1 MLCPHGPTDPIA
13 TVDDDHADDIV
24 YPSTIPF
31 LLVHLGLLGRGSTVY
46 RLISSPSP
54 PPRPKLET
62 VLFSN
67 GKVDLADNDTMCF
80 LQNKFR
86 YITAKAFGRFDLVTL
101 LCKL

>member
-1 MLCPHGPTDPIA
+1 MLCPYGPTA
-13 TVDDDHADDIV
+13 TVGDDRADDIV

-86 YITAKAFGRFDLVTL
+86 YITAETFGPFDLVTL

>member
-1 MLCPHGPTDPIA
+1 MLSPHGPTDR
-13 TVDDDHADDIV
+13 TVRVDDDPADDIV
-24 YPSTIPF
+24 YPSTVPF
-31 LLVHLGLLGRGSTVY
+31 LLVHLACLAGIFGL
-46 RLISSPSP
+46 RLDSSPSP
-54 PPRPKLET
+54 APRPKLET

-86 YITAKAFGRFDLVTL
+86 YITAKTFGRFDLVTL